1 MNFLWVFLPIVSIPL
16 IQFGSER
23 YSLYQIYT
31 VPAVPCN
38 ILIHESIK
46 AEKKNKSTLLKD
58 GGVVVVVVVDFDFF
72 A

>member
-1 MNFLWVFLPIVSIPL
+1 MKMNFLWVFLPIVSIPL
-16 IQFGSER
+16 IRFGSER

-46 AEKKNKSTLLKD
+46 AEKKTNQHSLRME
-58 GGVVVVVVVDFDFF
+58 
-72 A
+72 